1 MMMFYLDWLKVSRL
15 CDKSRILTGAARGY
29 RLNHQSNIL
38 FTGNSTALI
47 KNCTVSV
54 TKQGNQILSSP
65 GSSSRIS
72 TSLFQAFSFIIDEPS
87 ISSPL
92 KILRASNQ
100 YIKNLCN

>member
-65 GSSSRIS
+65 GLVVEFPQVYSRHFV
-72 TSLFQAFSFIIDEPS
+72 SLLMNLPFP
-87 ISSPL
+87 PL
-92 KILRASNQ
+92 
-100 YIKNLCN
+100 

>member
-47 KNCTVSV
+47 KN

-72 TSLFQAFSFIIDEPS
+72 TSLFQAFCFIIDEPS